1 MAIHN
6 DIQLRTATLADI
18 DSIMKIESA
27 GFIAQIQEAQTVFEK
42 RIKVCPSL
50 FLVFEDKASG
60 MIVGYLSAEYMS
72 HVPESA
78 TQLTLGHEPCAVVS
92 SIIYISS
99 FSILPEYRGNGTG
112 SFLWNKAL
120 EYFESLGTANTFLLL
135 VNEAWCGAKH
145 IYKKS
150 GFEVIDIFENFFP
163 TEGKNTTAGI
173 LMKKNL

>member
-60 MIVGYLSAEYMS
+60 IAATATAIANIN
-72 HVPESA
+72 ESN
-78 TQLTLGHEPCAVVS
+78 
-92 SIIYISS
+92 I
-99 FSILPEYRGNGTG
+99 SIL
-112 SFLWNKAL
+112 
-120 EYFESLGTANTFLLL
+120 
-135 VNEAWCGAKH
+135 
-145 IYKKS
+145 I
-150 GFEVIDIFENFFP
+150 FFP
-163 TEGKNTTAGI
+163 EIYPLIT
-173 LMKKNL
+173 

>member
-60 MIVGYLSAEYMS
+60 KIVGYLSAEYMS
-72 HVPESA
+72 HVPESG
-78 TQLTLGHEPCAVVS
+78 TQLALGHEPCAVVS

-99 FSILPEYRGNGTG
+99 FSHFSLAGKEVLSINYL
-112 SFLWNKAL
+112 SSSVDFFKLDFFAL
-120 EYFESLGTANTFLLL
+120 FS
-135 VNEAWCGAKH
+135 
-145 IYKKS
+145 
-150 GFEVIDIFENFFP
+150 
-163 TEGKNTTAGI
+163 
-173 LMKKNL
+173 

>member
-6 DIQLRTATLADI
+6 DIQLRPASLADI

-27 GFIAQIQEAQTVFEK
+27 GFIAQIQEAQAVFEK

-60 MIVGYLSAEYMS
+60 KVVGYLSAEYMS

-78 TQLTLGHEPCAVVS
+78 AQLALGHEPGAAVS

-99 FSILPEYRGNGTG
+99 FSILPEYRGNGIG
-112 SFLWNKAL
+112 GLLCNKAL
-120 EYFESLGTANTFLLL
+120 EYFESLGTVKTFLLL
-135 VNEAWCGAKH
+135 VNEAWGGAKH
-145 IYKKS
+145 IYEKS
-150 GFEVIDIFENFFP
+150 GFEVINIFENFFP
-163 TEGKNTTAGI
+163 TEGKNKTAGI

>member
-1 MAIHN
+1 
-6 DIQLRTATLADI
+6 
-18 DSIMKIESA
+18 
-27 GFIAQIQEAQTVFEK
+27 
-42 RIKVCPSL
+42 
-50 FLVFEDKASG
+50 
-60 MIVGYLSAEYMS
+60 MS

-78 TQLTLGHEPCAVVS
+78 TQLALGHEPCAVVS

-135 VNEAWCGAKH
+135 VNEAWGGAKH